1 MQKSVSI
8 FLFIMLSF
16 LLVACGRG
24 EVVTPVVPTEFVRP
38 ADLTATAE
46 AALAVAEAEAEAA
59 EEETEEV
66 ALGDAAI
73 GDVLFH
79 EMQSVGFAC
88 STCHYADQETR
99 LIGPGLLGI
108 GDNAASRVAGE
119 SAEEYL
125 RNAILH
131 PDDYLVETFPA
142 GLMPQTYADVF
153 SEEDV
158 NNLIAYLLSL

>member
-1 MQKSVSI
+1 MRKRLTLFSI
-8 FLFIMLSF
+8 LILT
-16 LLVACGRG
+16 LLLAACGRG
-24 EVVTPVVPTEFVRP
+24 EVVTPVVPTEFVP
-38 ADLTATAE
+38 PVELTAAAEAE
-46 AALAVAEAEAEAA
+46 AALAAEAA
-59 EEETEEV
+59 EADAEDV
-66 ALGDAAI
+66 VDAVVGDAAA

-108 GDNAASRVAGE
+108 GENAASRVAGE
-119 SAEEYL
+119 SAEDYL
-125 RNAILH
+125 RNSILH